1 MKKRPA
7 AVSST
12 RLLRISLW
20 ANSSLHGTAV
30 HADRRPHL
38 RGAVTRPVDTPVA
51 GEAIGSIHVTT
62 PCLRFRHERLER
74 VARRSEQRGR
84 TILVRHD
91 PVLLEVV
98 RWQPYDLRG
107 IRGPHAG
114 AERERAHLRT
124 GRVPFE

>member
-1 MKKRPA
+1 MTKRPA

-38 RGAVTRPVDTPVA
+38 RGAVTWPVNTPVA
-51 GEAIGSIHVTT
+51 GEAIGSIHVAT

-74 VARRSEQRGR
+74 ATRRGEQRGR
-84 TILVRHD
+84 TLRVHRSS
-91 PVLLEVV
+91 VLLEVV
-98 RWQPYDLRG
+98 RRQPYNLG
-107 IRGPHAG
+107 
-114 AERERAHLRT
+114 
-124 GRVPFE
+124 